1 MIKQRTQKVWMITKV
16 YIKINIGGSN
26 KRFNIK
32 RQGHCY
38 IGTVLYVATER
49 QMWSNVRQKGGYDIK
64 K

>member
-1 MIKQRTQKVWMITKV
+1 MITKV